1 VKRIAALCFS
11 LAFALPAWA
20 GRAVVDWEHNYVNV
34 RSGPGTEYESVGRL
48 ALGTEADLLEEKGE
62 WVHVRHPGGE
72 GWVIGRSLI
81 RLPEVAT
88 PAAATV
94 PGEAAST
101 RKEDSA
107 PAPAVEPRVA
117 EPPAVGPPAVE
128 PEGGAGGY
136 LAEYTADADLP
147 PAPGASLLRLVSGL
161 FLVLALIAAAVWAG
175 RRFMGPR
182 FSAGRRAGGIRVLA
196 TRSLGARHGL
206 FLVET
211 GGLVW
216 LLGQGP
222 DSVRL
227 IAEIRDPETL
237 RRLDDRYEF
246 LEAPF
251 ESELRRELDVSD
263 QEPAAQRRGA
273 EGADGPSPEERLAA
287 LRRRPKP
294 GGMG

>member
-11 LAFALPAWA
+11 LLFVLPAWA

-34 RSGPGTEYESVGRL
+34 RSGPGTEYDPVGRL
-48 ALGTEADLLEEKGE
+48 ALGTEAELLEERGE
-62 WVHVRHPGGE
+62 WVHVRHPGGA
-72 GWVIGRSLI
+72 GWVIGRSLM

-88 PAAATV
+88 PAAPAV
-94 PGEAAST
+94 SGEAAPT
-101 RKEDSA
+101 PEVRSA
-107 PAPAVEPRVA
+107 PAPAVEPPVA
-117 EPPAVGPPAVE
+117 EPPVVGAPEAE
-128 PEGGAGGY
+128 PESGAGGY
-136 LAEYTADADLP
+136 LAAYTAESDLP
-147 PAPGASLLRLVSGL
+147 LAPDASLLRTVSGL
-161 FLVLALIAAAVWAG
+161 FLVLALIAAAVWG
-175 RRFMGPR
+175 VRRFMGSR
-182 FSAGRRAGGIRVLA
+182 FSASRRAGGIRVLA

-227 IAEIRDPETL
+227 IAEIRDPEAL

-251 ESELRRELDVSD
+251 ESELRRELDISG
-263 QEPAAQRRGA
+263 QEPAAQRQGA
-273 EGADGPSPEERLAA
+273 EGPSPEERLAS

-294 GGMG
+294 SGMG